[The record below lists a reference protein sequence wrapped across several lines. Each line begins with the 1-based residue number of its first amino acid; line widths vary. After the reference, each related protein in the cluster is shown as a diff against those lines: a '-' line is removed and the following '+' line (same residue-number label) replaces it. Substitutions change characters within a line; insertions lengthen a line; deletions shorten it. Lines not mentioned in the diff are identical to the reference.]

1 MTDTNTI
8 RRLALKL
15 RNNRQR
21 LAALYL
27 KWILPQGINR
37 SLEAELLGL
46 TVRRVHEFRAYDA
59 ELDTMTDVQRR
70 LTFDAWLEQQQ
81 PDPTRTPSF
90 WRWWA
95 ESQQQRQPLL
105 NAQKID
111 SYEFHHQQRGADV
124 EQVVNQTVSG
134 RPVIGRV
141 VPTFAEVVSEI
152 TGVLTEQGDSPL
164 LRAALERYQS
174 EGYIVDFA
182 TVERFLTLLDAQWI
196 ELEQQASAWGYLS
209 GVQKWE

>member
-59 ELDTMTDVQRR
+59 ESDTMTDVQRR

-90 WRWWA
+90 GRWWS

-105 NAQKID
+105 NAQKLD
-111 SYEFHHQQRGADV
+111 SYEFHQQQRRDV

-134 RPVIGRV
+134 RPVIRRV
-141 VPTFAEVVSEI
+141 VPTFAETVVAVERAAGGAECDLLV
-152 TGVLTEQGDSPL
+152 GVLEQYQ
-164 LRAALERYQS
+164 AA
-174 EGYIVDFA
+174 GYVCDFA
-182 TVERFLTLLDAQWI
+182 TVERFLILLDAQW
-196 ELEQQASAWGYLS
+196 LEVEALATEWGYLA
-209 GVQKWE
+209 GVSTL

>member
-27 KWILPQGINR
+27 RWILPTGVNR

-59 ELDTMTDVQRR
+59 ESDTMTDVQRR
-70 LTFDAWLEQQQ
+70 LTFDAWLEQQPQ
-81 PDPTRTPSF
+81 TGTGTGG
-90 WRWWA
+90 
-95 ESQQQRQPLL
+95 
-105 NAQKID
+105 I
-111 SYEFHHQQRGADV
+111 
-124 EQVVNQTVSG
+124 QTVINRSVAG
-134 RPVIGRV
+134 RRRINKP
-141 VPTFAEVVSEI
+141 VPTFSEVVVAVE
-152 TGVLTEQGDSPL
+152 
-164 LRAALERYQS
+164 RAAGGAECDLLVGVLERYQS

-182 TVERFLTLLDAQWI
+182 TVERFLILLDSQW
-196 ELEQQASAWGYLS
+196 LEVEALATEWGYLA
-209 GVQKWE
+209 GVSTL